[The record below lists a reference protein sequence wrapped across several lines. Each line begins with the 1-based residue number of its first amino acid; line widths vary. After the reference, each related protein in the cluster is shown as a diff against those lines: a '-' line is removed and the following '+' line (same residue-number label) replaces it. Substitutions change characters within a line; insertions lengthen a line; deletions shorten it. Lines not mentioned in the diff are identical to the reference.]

1 MKDLIKLGG
10 VVVGVL
16 FAMILGFN
24 CYTIVDAGT
33 TKVGTIMG
41 EVQDKPLEEGL
52 HFVNPMMGFDVFDT
66 RNNKFVKENL
76 LLPTKDRFNSTANV
90 TVLYRVDNAKTPYIK
105 KNYGT
110 MEMFV
115 DKAMSQFLTSIIKD
129 EGRKISDSRGLAD
142 SFNVTAMQENTKR
155 RLQEALTGTGITLQD
170 VLIQDVTFDPRI
182 QNQILQTQDRIQKE
196 EAEKSQLRIAQTT
209 AKRTE
214 ETAKGQAA
222 ADKAKYEANAY
233 KTFVE
238 AKAYADGVKQ
248 KADAERYMAEQ
259 TAIGNNKLAS
269 SLTPQIVELKRIEV
283 QMKQAGAGWNGQVPA
298 NFTLMGQGQAPLF
311 LKQMQ

>member
-1 MKDLIKLGG
+1 MNDMFKLGG
-10 VVVGVL
+10 VVVGGL
-16 FAMILGFN
+16 FAAILAMN
-24 CYTIVDAGT
+24 SYTIVDAGT

-41 EVQDKPLEEGL
+41 EVQDRPLEEGL
-52 HFVNPMMGFDVFDT
+52 HFVNPLMGFDTFDT

-76 LLPTKDRFNSTANV
+76 LIPTKDRFNSTANV
-90 TVLYRVDNAKTPYIK
+90 AVLYRVDNSKTPFIK

-129 EGRKISDSRGLAD
+129 EGRKIADSRGLAD
-142 SFNVTAMQENTKR
+142 SFNVTTMQENTKR
-155 RLQEALTGTGITLQD
+155 RLQEALTGTGITLQEI
-170 VLIQDVTFDPRI
+170 LIQDVTFDPRI

-196 EAEKSQLRIAQTT
+196 EAEKSQLRIATTAAQTT
-209 AKRTE
+209 EA
-214 ETAKGQAA
+214 TAKGNAA
-222 ADKAKYEANAY
+222 ANKAKFEAEAY

-248 KADAERYMAEQ
+248 KADADRYMAEQ
-259 TAIGNNKLAS
+259 TAIGNQKLAS
-269 SLTPQIVELKRIEV
+269 SLTPQIIELKRLEV
-283 QMKQAGAGWNGQVPA
+283 QMKQAGEGWNGQVPA
-298 NFTLMGQGQAPLF
+298 NFTMMGNGQAPLF